1 MILYLHGFLSS
12 GNSHKGQWVKRAFE
26 AEGIKV
32 LTPTYPIV
40 SPQASVAAI
49 DSVVQHSILNSPNV
63 KNGQAWCVFGSS
75 MGGFYGRYI
84 AQRYG
89 VPVGM
94 INPALTPKPIL
105 SAYLGEHD
113 NPATGERFCLDEGYL
128 TALEPYHTHVDAN
141 QPSLLLL
148 DKDDEVIPY
157 QWAYE
162 AYHGTGE
169 VCVFDGGNHA
179 FQHLD
184 QAWPKMKQFVEQYV
198 TRKG

>member
-12 GNSHKGQWVKRAFE
+12 GNSHKGQWVKQAFE
-26 AEGIKV
+26 AEGIEV
-32 LTPTYPIV
+32 LTPTYPIS
-40 SPQASVAAI
+40 SPQASVEAI
-49 DSVVQHSILNSPNV
+49 DAVVQNSLL
-63 KNGQAWCVFGSS
+63 KSDQAWCVFGSS

-89 VPVGM
+89 VPIGM

-105 SAYLGEHD
+105 GAYLGEHD
-113 NPATGERFCLDEGYL
+113 NPATGEHFCLDEAYL
-128 TALEPYHTHVDAN
+128 QALEPFHTQVDVN

-148 DKDDEVIPY
+148 DKEDEVIPY

-162 AYHGTGE
+162 AYKGVGE

-184 QAWPKMKQFVEQYV
+184 QAWPKMKQFVEQYA